1 MFPSDDPRKKKL
13 LELLNSHM
21 LEYGKKLHELDNN
34 KQGLREE
41 WDRAVMEKELFFI
54 LLPQK
59 LKRIHDIMQELGI
72 RERKP
77 VEEFLPRGVIKVREI
92 KGKGKT
98 PTGRIPKKR
107 KVKKNKNETAIDLAI
122 KVMMDN
128 GVSEKKARK
137 LMGKG

>member
-21 LEYGKKLHELDNN
+21 LEYGEKLHTLAND
-34 KQGLREE
+34 KQGLKEE
-41 WDRAVMEKELFFI
+41 WDRAEMEKELFFI

-59 LKRIHDIMQELGI
+59 LKRVHDLMVELGI

-77 VEEFLPRGVIKVREI
+77 VEEFLPHGVVKI
-92 KGKGKT
+92 KGKKGKT

-107 KVKKNKNETAIDLAI
+107 KPKKNKNETAIDLAI

-128 GVSEKKARK
+128 GVSEKEARK
-137 LMGKG
+137 LMGKE